1 MCTSRYINPFTDFGF
16 KKIFGE
22 EANKDVLIDFLNS
35 VLPAEDQIYD
45 LTYKSTEHL
54 PKNDTDRKAIYDLY
68 CENDQGEKFI
78 VELQRAEQTHFKDR
92 TIYYSSFPIQE
103 QAKRGKGWD
112 YELKAVYVISIMD
125 FIFDDTEED
134 FHHIVQLKNQKN
146 TVFYDKLKFVYLELP
161 KFRKQEKDLQTNFDK
176 WLYLLNNI
184 TTFEQ
189 MPSVLKEHIFRKV
202 LKLAEYTALP
212 KADQELYDEDLK
224 RFRDYV
230 NTLDTREEKGRREGR
245 EEGIEIGEKKAKIE
259 TAKNLLSMNLTVEQV
274 AKGTGLT
281 IAEVEELI
289 KE

>member
-1 MCTSRYINPFTDFGF
+1 MCNSRYINPFTDFGF

-22 EANKDVLIDFLNS
+22 EANKDILIDFLNS

-45 LTYKSTEHL
+45 LNYKSTEHL
-54 PKNDTDRKAIYDLY
+54 PTNDTDRKAIYDLY
-68 CENDQGEKFI
+68 CENELGEKFI

-103 QAKRGKGWD
+103 QAKKGKGWD

-125 FIFDDTEED
+125 FIFDEQEKD
-134 FHHIVQLKNQKN
+134 FHHIIQLKDQKN
-146 TVFYDKLKFVYLELP
+146 QVFYDKLKFVYLELP
-161 KFRKQEKDLQTNFDK
+161 KFRKQESELNSNFDK

-202 LKLAEYTALP
+202 LKIAEYTALP
-212 KADQELYDEDLK
+212 KQDQEMYDEDLK

-230 NTLDTREEKGRREGR
+230 NTLDAREKR
-245 EEGIEIGEKKAKIE
+245 GEKKRAVEIAKSMLQDGLDIE
-259 TAKNLLSMNLTVEQV
+259 KIALYSGLSVD
-274 AKGTGLT
+274 
-281 IAEVEELI
+281 EVKKISEI
-289 KE
+289 ND